1 VAHYA
6 TRRVSLTG
14 AKMAGK
20 RVIVN
25 GGGGFLGSFV
35 VDRLQRTEWCA
46 KVFAPRSREYD
57 LREQEAVVR
66 LYTDVRP
73 HIVIHLAGVLGGSG
87 PTVPIRRDSSTRT
100 SPLGP
105 RSCTTPTCTASKSS
119 SPSAQAED
127 CAEAIVLATER
138 YDKPDP
144 VNIGAGVEISIQH
157 ELLQPIIRQRSPV
170 VPQRN

>member
-1 VAHYA
+1 
-6 TRRVSLTG
+6 
-14 AKMAGK
+14 MAGK

-73 HIVIHLAGVLGGSG
+73 HIVIHLAGVLGG
-87 PTVPIRRDSSTRT
+87 
-100 SPLGP
+100 
-105 RSCTTPTCTASKSS
+105 
-119 SPSAQAED
+119 
-127 CAEAIVLATER
+127 
-138 YDKPDP
+138 
-144 VNIGAGVEISIQH
+144 IGANRANPARFFYSNLPIGTQVMHHAYLHGVEKFVAIGTSGGLRRGH
-157 ELLQPIIRQRSPV
+157 RPGH
-170 VPQRN
+170 